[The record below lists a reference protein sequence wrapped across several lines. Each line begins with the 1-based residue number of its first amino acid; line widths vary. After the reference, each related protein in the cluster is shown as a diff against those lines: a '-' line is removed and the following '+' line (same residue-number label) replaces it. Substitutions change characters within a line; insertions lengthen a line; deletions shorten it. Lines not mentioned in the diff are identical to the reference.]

1 MNHIGIVFNAT
12 NPLALALQRR
22 AVAWC
27 KASGMTVW
35 TSVAADPARVRTLLP
50 GSEALLIL
58 GGDGTLLRAVGAVA
72 ETDVPLL
79 GVNTGKVGFLAT
91 AEAEQLDEVLA
102 KVREGAFDLEPRM
115 ALDVTVAPADG
126 GAPGAGGG
134 AEGSTRAGRYV
145 ALNEAAIV
153 RGSQARIIR
162 VDVAI
167 DATHLATY
175 QADGLVVATPT
186 GSTGYS
192 FSAGG
197 PILDPSSRNLVVTPV
212 AAYLAGIR
220 SVVVSPRHAVT
231 VRVEA
236 AHDVLVSIDGQTD
249 LPLAVGDRV
258 EVRARERPIRFVQPR
273 GTPSF
278 WDLLRRKVELL
289 PP

>member
-1 MNHIGIVFNAT
+1 MNRVGLVYNAT
-12 NPLALALQRR
+12 NPLAVALQAR
-22 AVAWC
+22 AAAWC
-27 KASGMTVW
+27 AAHGLATW
-35 TSVAADPARVRTLLP
+35 TSPAADAARLRADLAGTDMLVV
-50 GSEALLIL
+50 L
-58 GGDGTLLRAVGAVA
+58 GGDGTLLRTVMTVA
-72 ETDVPLL
+72 EADVPLL
-79 GVNTGKVGFLAT
+79 GINSGKIGFLAK

-102 KVREGAFDLEPRM
+102 KVRDGAFEIEPRM
-115 ALDVTVAPADG
+115 ALEAVIVPGVAGVPDH
-126 GAPGAGGG
+126 
-134 AEGSTRAGRYV
+134 AGRYV

-162 VDVAI
+162 LDVAV
-167 DATHLATY
+167 DQTHLATY

-197 PILDPSSRNLVVTPV
+197 PILDPGSRNLVLTPI

-220 SVVVSPRHAVT
+220 SVVVSPRHVVT

-236 AHDVLVSIDGQTD
+236 AHDVLVSIDGQID

-258 EVRARERPIRFVQPR
+258 EVRARERPIRFVEPT

-278 WDLLRRKVELL
+278 WDLLRRKAELL